1 MQFLNTTSRRVL
13 VWIVGIALGW
23 TSFRLGDP
31 FWPIFVFAVS
41 PFLLAV
47 AYWMDLRAEA
57 KRMKLGLEN

>member
-1 MQFLNTTSRRVL
+1 MKTTSRRVL

-31 FWPIFVFAVS
+31 FWLIFVFAVS
-41 PFLLAV
+41 PVLLAL

-57 KRMKLGLEN
+57 KRMKSGLGN